1 MPTGSLGRHLRTA
14 PERFPRDRV
23 LLTPDPARTAEMK
36 RRLDAIAPG
45 PKIGLSWRSRS
56 NGRLRSQFYASV
68 ADLEP
73 IVRIPGVTFVNL
85 QYDDCAVELLEIRE
99 RFGVT
104 VHAFDDLDLFDDL
117 DGAAALTAALDFVV
131 SANTSVAT
139 IAGGVGVPAVEF
151 CGRPIADALSDRR
164 AGSVVPVDRAGRQA
178 DRSSLGADDAADRRH
193 RRQSASGRTDVDA
206 RYWAPAVPERRAP
219 RYCCR
224 RVARSP

>member
-1 MPTGSLGRHLRTA
+1 
-14 PERFPRDRV
+14 
-23 LLTPDPARTAEMK
+23 MK

-117 DGAAALTAALDFVV
+117 DGAAALTAALDFVI

-139 IAGGVGVPAVEF
+139 IAGGLGVPAVEF
-151 CGRPIADALSDRR
+151 CGRPIAERYPI
-164 AGSVVPVDRAGRQA
+164 AGRDPWFPSIVPVGKRIA
-178 DRSSLGADDAADRRH
+178 H
-193 RRQSASGRTDVDA
+193 PWERTM
-206 RYWAPAVPERRAP
+206 
-219 RYCCR
+219 R
-224 RVARSP
+224 RVVDIVTERLGSDGR